1 MKASQIQEGEQYIVL
16 FNRKTYQVL
25 VNHITEPTHTN
36 GRPRKMF
43 HCTVLESN
51 ESLTIRDPRKFLT
64 SV

>member
-25 VNHITEPTHTN
+25 VNHITEPTHAN

-43 HCTVLESN
+43 HCTVLDSN
-51 ESLTIRDPRKFLT
+51 
-64 SV
+64 